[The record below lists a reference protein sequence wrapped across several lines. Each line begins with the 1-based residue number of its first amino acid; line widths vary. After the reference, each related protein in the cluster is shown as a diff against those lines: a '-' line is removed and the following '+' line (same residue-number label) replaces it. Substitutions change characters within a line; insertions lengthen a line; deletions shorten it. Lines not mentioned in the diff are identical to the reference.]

1 VESGVV
7 ARIRTIKPEF
17 WGDEKM
23 APMPPIDRLVFLAL
37 ISMADD
43 AGRVVDNIKTID
55 GFVFP
60 ESDDTSRGSL
70 DKLASAGRIIRYQ
83 SESGQRLIQV
93 ANWLRHQK
101 VDKPA
106 KYVLPAPPEPS
117 RDSREIVAE
126 SSRSDLGPTT
136 SDQLPGTDDPRPST
150 SEQRAP
156 QQRHEVLG
164 VTGQPLTEAR
174 NDLVRRLGGGT
185 MQSGIVDDFLNAS
198 PVANR
203 YAWARGLVAMLD
215 PPGGQPIRPTVLL
228 VAMSDFLVADRT
240 KWPFVGRVFRA
251 FVDDAGR
258 PRRAAIANDNPSD
271 TLARWAAETDAK
283 EKSTVPT

>member
-1 VESGVV
+1 M

-43 AGRVVDNIKTID
+43 AGRLVDNIKTID

-60 ESDDTSRGSL
+60 ESEDSSRNSL
-70 DKLASAGRIIRYQ
+70 DNLARAGRILRYE
-83 SESGQRLIQV
+83 SDSGQKLIQV

-106 KYVLPAPPEPS
+106 KYVLPAPPETSRES
-117 RDSREIVAE
+117 RDDLATV
-126 SSRSDLGPTT
+126 SRSDLLPTT
-136 SDQLPGTDDPRPST
+136 PDLRSGTDDPRPST
-150 SEQRAP
+150 GEQRAP
-156 QQRHEVLG
+156 QQRHDVLG
-164 VTGQPLTEAR
+164 VTGQPLTDAR

-215 PPGGQPIRPTVLL
+215 PPGGQPIKPTVLL

-258 PRRAAIANDNPSD
+258 PRRATIANDSPSD
-271 TLARWAAETDAK
+271 ALARWAAETDAK